1 MKPKI
6 IAHGGA
12 RHLGQDEPMRQRAVT
27 DACKKAYEVLLEKS
41 AVDAVEAAIKAME
54 SSEHLNAGVGSY
66 LQIDGTVRMDA
77 AIMKS
82 DLSAGAVLS
91 IEGVEHP
98 ISVARRVMETTH
110 HIIISGRLA
119 TEFAYC
125 EGFPRYDPRTRSK
138 VALWLD
144 MMDELRTKTS
154 YEQIF
159 HVDRHLETGKHQLG
173 TVGCVA
179 IDASGA
185 IAAGTSTGGLMKN
198 VPGRVGD
205 SAIIGAGTYCSEHG
219 GVSCTGIG
227 EKILVLSL
235 AKEVAN
241 YLRYEQGVTA
251 SEAARHG
258 IDQLNSIKA
267 EGGLICIDKDGNK
280 GFAYNTEVMTMHY
293 IEPH

>member
-12 RHLGQDEPMRQRAVT
+12 RQFGQDELLRQKAVT
-27 DACKKAYEVLLEKS
+27 DACKKAHKVLLKRG
-41 AVDAVEAAIKAME
+41 AVEAVETAIKAME
-54 SSEHLNAGVGSY
+54 SSEHLNAGMGSY

-82 DLSAGAVLS
+82 DLSAGAVVA
-91 IEGVEHP
+91 IEGVQHP
-98 ISVARRVMETTH
+98 ISVARRVMETTQH
-110 HIIISGRLA
+110 VMLSGRLA

-125 EGFPRYDPRTRSK
+125 EGFPRFDPRTRSR
-138 VALWLD
+138 VELWLD
-144 MMDELRTKTS
+144 IMDELRTKTS

-159 HVDRHLETGKHQLG
+159 HVDRYLETGRHQLG

-185 IAAGTSTGGLMKN
+185 IAAGTSTGGLKRN

-205 SAIIGAGTYCSEHG
+205 SAIIGAGIYCSEHG

-235 AKEVAN
+235 AKEVVN

-251 SEAARHG
+251 SEASGHG
-258 IDQLNSIKA
+258 VDELDSIKA
-267 EGGLICIDKDGNK
+267 EGGVICIDRDGNM
-280 GFAYNTEVMTMHY
+280 GFAHNTEVMTMHY
-293 IEPH
+293 IE